1 MKDLK
6 IIKTAL
12 ILAATLLLLPVTL
25 MAASVVVEWAANT
38 EEDLAG
44 YKVYYGTQSGTYP
57 STLKIGKVTSLQVDN
72 MEAGKTY
79 YIAMGAYDT
88 SDNESAKSA
97 EVSISIPVPDTTPPT
112 GSILINAGA
121 ATASSRTVTL
131 SLSATDTEG
140 TIAAMMIS
148 SDGATWS
155 AEAAFS
161 ASQAWVLA
169 EGDGNKTVY
178 AKFKDSNG
186 NWMTTPVSDTIQL
199 VLDSDGDGMPDVWE
213 IANGFNP
220 NDTSD
225 AGIDS
230 DGDGYNNLEEYAN
243 NTNPYYRYDYSPIVE
258 AGASQQSDP
267 TRIYL
272 DGSATRDPNGDS
284 ISYSWTQISGPHVV
298 IENAATSKA
307 DYMGIKAGTYSFM
320 LSCSDGRSISTD
332 TVDITINNVAPNV
345 SAGNDVTIQSGQPVI
360 MHAVGA
366 DANGDALSY
375 TWAKLEGPEIGLP
388 ALNTQD
394 LQIIPQTEG
403 LYKFQVLSSDGVNVS
418 QTDEIYVTVNAQD
431 QAPTAEAGDDIDAQS
446 SSVVALDGSRSS
458 DPDGDTL
465 SYSWKQVNG
474 AETALQ
480 NPATPK
486 PTFKAADTGTY
497 TFELTVS
504 DSKIN
509 SVPDSVSVRVIK
521 ANTPP
526 VAVAGNDFTTKV
538 GTLTA
543 LNGTASGDPDGDQ
556 ITYAWS
562 QISGATVELSGAGT
576 AAPTFTPTVAGTLEF
591 KLIVSDG
598 QALAEDNVIITVDN
612 INHVPVANAGPDCT
626 VIGLNKIYLNGSLS
640 SDEDGNRLTY
650 SWSQVAG
657 PKVTLSSLNAVK
669 PYFTPRELGTYVFE
683 LKVCDGKDTSAPDQ
697 VTITVQ
703 DPRVNLSSPKNGSRI
718 SAEPVFTWS
727 VTAYLTSFK
736 LYLSV
741 DGGINYTNIY
751 TGSSKT
757 YSMNSLNYMLL
768 PSAKYIYWYVTGEGN
783 GLMVKSAIF
792 RFRKM

>member
-1 MKDLK
+1 
-6 IIKTAL
+6 
-12 ILAATLLLLPVTL
+12 
-25 MAASVVVEWAANT
+25 MAASVIVEWGANT
-38 EEDLAG
+38 EVDLAG
-44 YKVYYGTQSGTYP
+44 YKVYYGTSSGTYP
-57 STLKIGKVTSLQVDN
+57 STLNTGKVISLQVDN
-72 MEAGKTY
+72 LEAGKTY
-79 YIAMGAYDT
+79 YVAMSAYDT
-88 SDNESAKSA
+88 SGNESAKSQ

-121 ATASSRTVTL
+121 ASAASRTVTL
-131 SLSATDTEG
+131 TLSATDNAG

-148 SDGATWS
+148 SDGSTWS
-155 AEAAFS
+155 AEAPFAS
-161 ASQAWVLA
+161 SQAWVLP
-169 EGDGNKTVY
+169 EGDGIKTVY

-186 NWMTTPVSDTIQL
+186 NWMTTAVSDQIQL
-199 VLDSDGDGMPDVWE
+199 VLDSDGDGLPDVWE

-220 NDTSD
+220 SNAAD

-230 DGDGYNNLEEYAN
+230 DGDGYNNLEEYVSN
-243 NTNPYYRYDYSPIVE
+243 SNPNYRYDYAPIVE

-272 DGSATRDPNGDS
+272 DGSATHDPNGDP
-284 ISYSWTQISGPHVV
+284 ITYSWTQISGPQLV
-298 IENAATSKA
+298 IENATASKA
-307 DYMGIKAGTYSFM
+307 DFMGIRAGTYSFM
-320 LSCSDGRSISTD
+320 LSCSDGRATSMD
-332 TVDITINNVAPNV
+332 TVNITINNLAPTV
-345 SAGNDVTIQSGQPVI
+345 SAGNDVTVSAGQPVI

-375 TWAKLEGPEIGLP
+375 TWVKVEGPEIGLP
-388 ALNTQD
+388 ALTTQD
-394 LQIIPQTEG
+394 LQITPQSAG
-403 LYKFQVLSSDGVNVS
+403 LYKFQVLSSDSVNVS
-418 QTDEIYVTVNAQD
+418 QADEIYVTVNEQN

-446 SSVVALDGSRSS
+446 ASVVALDASRSS

-465 SYSWKQVNG
+465 AYSWKQVSG
-474 AETALQ
+474 AETELQ
-480 NPATPK
+480 NSATPK
-486 PTFKAADTGTY
+486 PTFTAEDTGTY

-504 DSKIN
+504 DTKVN

-526 VAVAGNDFTTKV
+526 VAMAGNDFTTKV

-543 LNGTASGDPDGDQ
+543 LNGTASGDPDSDQ

-591 KLIVSDG
+591 KLSVSDG
-598 QALAEDNVIITVDN
+598 QASAEDNVIITVDN
-612 INHVPVANAGPDCT
+612 INHVPVANAGPDKT
-626 VIGLNKIYLNGSLS
+626 VIVFNKQILNGSLS
-640 SDEDGNRLTY
+640 SDEDGNKLTY

-657 PKVTLSSLNAVK
+657 PKVTLSNLNAVK

-703 DPRVNLSSPKNGSRI
+703 DPRVNLTSPKNGSRI
-718 SAEPVFTWS
+718 RLEPVFTWNA
-727 VTAYLTSFK
+727 TAYLSSFK

-741 DGGINYTNIY
+741 DGGVNYTNIY
-751 TGSSKT
+751 TGATKT
-757 YSMNSLNYMLL
+757 YTMNSLNYMLL

-783 GLMVKSAIF
+783 GLLVKSAIF